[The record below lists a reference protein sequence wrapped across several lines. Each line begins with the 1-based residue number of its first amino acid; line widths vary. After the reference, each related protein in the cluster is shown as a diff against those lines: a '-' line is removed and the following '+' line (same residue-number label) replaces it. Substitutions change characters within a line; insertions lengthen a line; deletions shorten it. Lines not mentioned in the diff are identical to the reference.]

1 MARGSRNF
9 QGNNKKPAIGRKV
22 LRRTSEHE
30 ALIYSHGY
38 FSRGNEKTGAT
49 LKDFK
54 EHLYCYVI
62 VIKST
67 LYVYRTTFSRSS
79 YFLGGGWGR
88 LYNIF
93 SLGRG
98 TYSKGSAFLKL
109 GANSSIYRTCELK
122 TS

>member
-62 VIKST
+62 FIKST
-67 LYVYRTTFSRSS
+67 LYVYRTTFSTVVLT
-79 YFLGGGWGR
+79 FLGEGGGA
-88 LYNIF
+88 YIIF
-93 SLGRG
+93 LALGGALIRRG
-98 TYSKGSAFLKL
+98 ALF
-109 GANSSIYRTCELK
+109 
-122 TS
+122 